1 MSPSDYR
8 DDAAAYALGALD
20 AEAKRAFETA
30 MASDA
35 EMRQEVDAYRE
46 VAALLALALPTAQ
59 PRNPQALRERIVAE
73 AAQVTPLRSGRAAAS
88 VVSTA
93 HSVRAPQ
100 AGRIAW
106 YAAAASLV
114 IALGSGAAYRAQ
126 RIDNERLAKELVSAR
141 RDADASRAV
150 LASRDSVLEAFLGPM
165 VHVVS
170 LAPGD
175 DPKPSARVFWNHT
188 KSVFIV
194 TAFNVPQAPK
204 GKTYQ
209 LWALRKGQA
218 PISMGTFNTDPSGRA
233 LAIVPVGS
241 VGDAGFI
248 DNCGLTLEPEGGSPQ
263 PTETPRLIGSWR
275 HVD

>member
-1 MSPSDYR
+1 MSPADYR

-20 AEAKRAFETA
+20 AEAARALETA

-35 EMRQEVDAYRE
+35 TIRDDVDAYRE
-46 VAALLALALPTAQ
+46 VAALLALALPAAQ
-59 PRNPQALRERIVAE
+59 PRNAQGLRERIVAE
-73 AAQVTPLRSGRAAAS
+73 AAQVRPMRSERAAAS
-88 VVSTA
+88 PVSTPPSA
-93 HSVRAPQ
+93 RAPQ
-100 AGRIAW
+100 TGRLAW

-126 RIDNERLAKELVSAR
+126 RSDNERLTTALASAR

-188 KSVFIV
+188 RSVFIV
-194 TAFNVPQAPK
+194 TAFNIPQAPK

-209 LWALRKGQA
+209 LWAIRKGQA
-218 PISMGTFNTDPSGRA
+218 PLSMGTFNTDPSGRA
-233 LAIVPVGS
+233 LAVVPVGS

>member
-20 AEAKRAFETA
+20 AETARALETA

-35 EMRQEVDAYRE
+35 TLRDDVDAYRE
-46 VAALLALALPTAQ
+46 VAALLARALPAAHPPNTQ
-59 PRNPQALRERIVAE
+59 GLRDRIVAE
-73 AAQVTPLRSGRAAAS
+73 AAQVRPLRSERVS
-88 VVSTA
+88 SLPVSTPA
-93 HSVRAPQ
+93 SARAPFG
-100 AGRIAW
+100 GRIAW
-106 YAAAASLV
+106 LAAAASLM

-126 RIDNERLAKELVSAR
+126 RSDNERLTNELARAR

-170 LAPGD
+170 LAPAD
-175 DPKPSARVFWNHT
+175 DAKPSARVFWNHT
-188 KSVFIV
+188 RSVFIV
-194 TAFNVPQAPK
+194 TAFNIPQAPR

-218 PISMGTFNTDPSGRA
+218 PLSMGTFNTDPSGRA
-233 LAIVPVGS
+233 LAVVPVGR

>member
-1 MSPSDYR
+1 MTPSDYR

-20 AEAKRAFETA
+20 AETAAAFETA

-35 EMRQEVDAYRE
+35 ALRGEVDAYRE
-46 VAALLALALPTAQ
+46 VAAMLALAVPAAQ
-59 PRNPQALRERIVAE
+59 PRNAQGLRARILAE
-73 AAQVTPLRSGRAAAS
+73 AAQVKPIGSARAASSSMPTPQS
-88 VVSTA
+88 VP
-93 HSVRAPQ
+93 APQ
-100 AGRIAW
+100 PGRIAW
-106 YAAAASLV
+106 LAAAASLV
-114 IALGSGAAYRAQ
+114 IALGSAAAYRAQ
-126 RIDNERLAKELVSAR
+126 RSDNDRLAKELASAR

-188 KSVFIV
+188 RSVFIV
-194 TAFNVPQAPK
+194 TAFNIPQAPK

-209 LWALRKGQA
+209 LWAIRKGQA

-233 LAIVPVGS
+233 LAVVPVGR

>member
-1 MSPSDYR
+1 MNPSDYR

-20 AEAKRAFETA
+20 AESARALETA
-30 MASDA
+30 MASDVTI
-35 EMRQEVDAYRE
+35 RDDVDAYRE
-46 VAALLALALPTAQ
+46 VAALLALALPAAQ
-59 PRNPQALRERIVAE
+59 PRAPQGLRDRIVAD
-73 AAQVTPLRSGRAAAS
+73 AAQVRPLRSDRAS
-88 VVSTA
+88 SLPVSTPRSA
-93 HSVRAPQ
+93 RAPFS
-100 AGRIAW
+100 GRVAW
-106 YAAAASLV
+106 IAAAASLV

-126 RIDNERLAKELVSAR
+126 RRDNERLSNALANAR

-194 TAFNVPQAPK
+194 TAFNIPQAPK

-209 LWALRKGQA
+209 LWALREGQA
-218 PISMGTFNTDPSGRA
+218 PLSMGTFNTDPSGRA
-233 LAIVPVGS
+233 LAVVPVGS